1 MRNPSQFHPNKS
13 VKNYLIYN
21 MSDYFFKKFENF
33 YKGTLVDLGCGEAP
47 YKEYFLQFVD
57 RYIGVDWSS
66 SYHNLKADVI
76 SNLNEKIDLDDEIAD
91 TAIAIS
97 VLEHLYDPHKFL
109 KETYRILK
117 NGGYFIIQVPFMWW
131 VHEAPYDY
139 FRYTPY
145 GLKHLLTNANFSNI
159 EIYPMGGFFTMWFL
173 KLNYF
178 IERSIRGR
186 LLKLG
191 LGSLVDTLTTHFYN
205 FTQTLSPI
213 LDLLDNNKE
222 LDTFGYFVV
231 CRKVVKVL

>member
-1 MRNPSQFHPNKS
+1 MRSPSQFHPNKS

-21 MSDYFFKKFENF
+21 MGDYFLKKFENF
-33 YKGTLVDLGCGEAP
+33 YKGTLVDLGCGETP

-57 RYIGVDWSS
+57 RYIGVDWAS
-66 SYHNLKADVI
+66 SYHNLKAEVI

-91 TAIAIS
+91 TAIAFS
-97 VLEHLYDPHKFL
+97 VLEHLYDPNKFL
-109 KETYRILK
+109 KETYQILK

-145 GLKHLLTNANFSNI
+145 GLRYLLTNANFSYI

-178 IERSIRGR
+178 IERSIKGR

-191 LGSLVDTLTTHFYN
+191 LGNLIDTLITHFYN

-213 LDLLDNNKE
+213 LDLLDDNKE

-231 CRKVVKVL
+231 CRKVI